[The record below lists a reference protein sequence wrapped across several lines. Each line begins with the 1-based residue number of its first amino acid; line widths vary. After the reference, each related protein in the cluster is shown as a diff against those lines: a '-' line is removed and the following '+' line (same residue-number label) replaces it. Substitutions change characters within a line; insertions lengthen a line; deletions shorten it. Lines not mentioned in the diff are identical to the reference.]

1 VTSRLLILGIVD
13 KGLLGFVFNEAGI
26 SIIPEPPMDLRGIEE
41 ALISDGKEMG
51 VDVVLVYFKVRI
63 GKNADFE
70 AAFHFDSVLS
80 P

>member
-1 VTSRLLILGIVD
+1 
-13 KGLLGFVFNEAGI
+13 
-26 SIIPEPPMDLRGIEE
+26 MDLRGIEE